1 VKKPGD
7 MPLKMRR
14 QVLTVLALVLV
25 PLMAMADFETPD
37 IVRIAQATAI
47 DPPGSVRFREERHN
61 PMFSEPLV
69 LTGSLEYLGPGV
81 IRKNIESPFQ
91 ESYLIEP
98 GQVTVVKNNR
108 EEVLPTRQG
117 KMISAMLGG
126 IEALLAGD
134 HDSIEEAFEIDLSGT
149 MASWTLDLTP
159 RSKRLRKYI
168 NSIEIAG
175 NEISF
180 QTLRIDLD
188 DEEWHLMQI
197 IHPQPL
203 AEK

>member
-1 VKKPGD
+1 

>member
-1 VKKPGD
+1 

-203 AEK
+203 AEN

>member
-1 VKKPGD
+1 

-14 QVLTVLALVLV
+14 QVLTVLALVLM

-149 MASWTLDLTP
+149 MASWILDLTP

>member
-1 VKKPGD
+1 

-149 MASWTLDLTP
+149 MASWILDLTP